1 VPDQACQFAF
11 VVTKCRVDRG
21 QAHDKSPSILPILAR
36 PQAAGGL
43 AAVKLDG
50 SATVVEQAAV
60 AQLKSSL
67 LPFTDGYYTNEVADE
82 HQPRI
87 KENYRGNIDRLR
99 QLKRQYDPHN
109 MFRLNANILS
119 A

>member
-1 VPDQACQFAF
+1 
-11 VVTKCRVDRG
+11 
-21 QAHDKSPSILPILAR
+21 
-36 PQAAGGL
+36 
-43 AAVKLDG
+43 
-50 SATVVEQAAV
+50 
-60 AQLKSSL
+60 
-67 LPFTDGYYTNEVADE
+67 VADE

-99 QLKRQYDPHN
+99 QLKRQYDPQN